1 MEKLDRIQAESF
13 GGDMETNKRAG
24 TRRFSTFNPN
34 GLKSHNA
41 NDTIEISI
49 EMGIDVQ
56 CYSEIALDTSQYRIR
71 QKLIDN
77 LRQIDK
83 KAKAVWNSST
93 KTSTNEYKAGGTS
106 IVTFGNTAGRVKKHG
121 EDKLGRWCWQIL
133 EGSKNRDIIV
143 VSVYQCCKNPTNKHG
158 STAYHQQ
165 EAILS
170 EMNREDTNPRRN
182 FLRDIKAFLHQKIDN
197 HKEDGIQLEPM
208 LMGDWNEECRGSSNA
223 QRICNEFQLVD
234 IWKRKYPEE
243 EFNTYIGGSRRLD
256 FAITTTRIADMVS
269 NITYEPFFYRLTG
282 DHRGFEFRY

>member
-106 IVTFGNTAGRVKKHG
+106 IVTFGRASEKTRRRQTRKMVLANT
-121 EDKLGRWCWQIL
+121 
-133 EGSKNRDIIV
+133 
-143 VSVYQCCKNPTNKHG
+143 
-158 STAYHQQ
+158 
-165 EAILS
+165 
-170 EMNREDTNPRRN
+170 
-182 FLRDIKAFLHQKIDN
+182 
-197 HKEDGIQLEPM
+197 
-208 LMGDWNEECRGSSNA
+208 RG
-223 QRICNEFQLVD
+223 
-234 IWKRKYPEE
+234 
-243 EFNTYIGGSRRLD
+243 
-256 FAITTTRIADMVS
+256 
-269 NITYEPFFYRLTG
+269 
-282 DHRGFEFRY
+282 

>member
-1 MEKLDRIQAESF
+1 MEKLDQIQAESF

-106 IVTFGNTAGRVKKHG
+106 IVTF
-121 EDKLGRWCWQIL
+121 
-133 EGSKNRDIIV
+133 
-143 VSVYQCCKNPTNKHG
+143 
-158 STAYHQQ
+158 
-165 EAILS
+165 
-170 EMNREDTNPRRN
+170 
-182 FLRDIKAFLHQKIDN
+182 
-197 HKEDGIQLEPM
+197 
-208 LMGDWNEECRGSSNA
+208 
-223 QRICNEFQLVD
+223 
-234 IWKRKYPEE
+234 
-243 EFNTYIGGSRRLD
+243 
-256 FAITTTRIADMVS
+256 
-269 NITYEPFFYRLTG
+269 
-282 DHRGFEFRY
+282 